1 MGGKK
6 IICPTSFYWS
16 HKHLLC
22 SRLLIRAVLKSYWTT
37 ALCGCLLCSKLFL
50 VQFWACALTRPCH
63 QEASATMGQSC
74 ADWSKSQSVLAA
86 SKRVT
91 VVACHPFV
99 EASRNAWRQKSPPC
113 SLVPGAMHC
122 THEMKYSVRCIP
134 RASPSAYSSSVHC
147 FQWHRTGA
155 SQTCCRWLGCTIWR
169 CQGPKL
175 ILSKIKIA
183 RTHSQQE
190 KQQQQKIVQ
199 IQLMWWCCLCDFYE
213 PYWLPGCQITNI
225 MPMNGVYGSR
235 VTLRQLFW

>member
-1 MGGKK
+1 MAVSYAASCSWCSFGLAHSQDHVIKK
-6 IICPTSFYWS
+6 RVPPWGS
-16 HKHLLC
+16 H
-22 SRLLIRAVLKSYWTT
+22 
-37 ALCGCLLCSKLFL
+37 
-50 VQFWACALTRPCH
+50 VQ
-63 QEASATMGQSC
+63 M
-74 ADWSKSQSVLAA
+74 SKSRSVQAA

-122 THEMKYSVRCIP
+122 THEMKSSERCIP

-175 ILSKIKIA
+175 ILSKMKIA

-190 KQQQQKIVQ
+190 KQQQQKMVQ